1 MPGNIGARIPSPNQM
16 VEIVDEVSRH
26 IRLVFRGG
34 IDVEHKHDN
43 SLVTELDKLAN
54 RLFHEWAAGYADV
67 DFIGE
72 EGTDPEIT
80 KNYVVY
86 VDPLDG
92 TSTFVA
98 GKPEISVVMTLMR
111 RMGDVW
117 IPDVA
122 IIAEPLTGWLWAAQG
137 HGMVQ
142 RRGFDMTMPKPINHT
157 LKTEPPFHVSVI
169 TWRNVPHNLGAV
181 RNAVEVHPDLHHHA
195 SGNHGINGALIAQG
209 TMHGSVFAGP
219 SAVEATAITL
229 MTLAAGGR
237 VTDLYGRPFQ
247 VFKLGKDS
255 AGKPDFLLPCGIIAA
270 SCLGLSNLLSD
281 IVKEHN
287 PEPVSA

>member
-1 MPGNIGARIPSPNQM
+1 MPGNIGARIPSPTQM

-26 IRLVFRGG
+26 IRLAFRGG
-34 IDVEHKHDN
+34 IDIERKHDN

-54 RLFHEWAAGYADV
+54 RMFHEWAAGYADV

-80 KNYVVY
+80 KNYVIY

-98 GKPEISVVMTLMR
+98 GKPEVSVVMTLMR

-117 IPDVA
+117 IPETA
-122 IIAEPLTGWLWAAQG
+122 IIAEPFTGWLWAVRG
-137 HGMVQ
+137 HGRVQ
-142 RRGFDMTMPKPINHT
+142 RRGFDMAMPKPINRT
-157 LKTEPPFHVSVI
+157 LQKEPPFHVSVI

-181 RNAVEVHPDLHHHA
+181 RNAVEVHPDLHHHGC
-195 SGNHGINGALIAQG
+195 GNHGINGALIAQG
-209 TMHGSVFAGP
+209 TMHGSVYAGP

-229 MTLAAGGR
+229 MTLASGGR
-237 VTDLYGRPFQ
+237 VTDLYGKPFEN
-247 VFKLGKDS
+247 FKLGKD
-255 AGKPDFLLPCGIIAA
+255 ATGKPDFLLPRGIIAA
-270 SCLGLSNLLSD
+270 SCPQLSD
-281 IVKEHN
+281 TLVGIVKANN
-287 PEPVSA
+287 PTPGL